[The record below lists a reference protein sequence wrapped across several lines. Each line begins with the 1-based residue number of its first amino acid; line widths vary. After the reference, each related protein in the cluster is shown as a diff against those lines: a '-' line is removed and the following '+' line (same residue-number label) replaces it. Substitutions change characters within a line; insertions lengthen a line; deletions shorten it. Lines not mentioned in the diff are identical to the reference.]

1 MTTKEQSVSLTDL
14 QALREY
20 AKMVNTMNTEH
31 LAPLLADDFI
41 YESQVVFK
49 PIKSKIEFLDFM
61 NSKLETIANC
71 RSTVFAEMGTI
82 EAYFKQQ
89 PCIILAQDE
98 KNNLIGT
105 ALAKVEGNK
114 LKRID
119 LCIFPPPETTERSG
133 EYPK

>member
-1 MTTKEQSVSLTDL
+1 M
-14 QALREY
+14 
-20 AKMVNTMNTEH
+20 
-31 LAPLLADDFI
+31 
-41 YESQVVFK
+41 VFK

-119 LCIFPPPETTERSG
+119 LCIFPPPETAERSG